1 MGTFKTNWDSSNK
14 IVMTYKD
21 IISTIGVSLILVAFF
36 LNTFKYISDS
46 SKFYFALNIIGGA
59 FACYGSVLLN
69 SLPFIVLEGT
79 WSLVALIGLIRNLK
93 Q

>member
-1 MGTFKTNWDSSNK
+1 
-14 IVMTYKD
+14 MTYTD
-21 IISTIGVSLILVAFF
+21 IISTIGVSLILLAFF

-46 SKFYFALNIIGGA
+46 SKLYFILNIIGGA

-69 SLPFIVLEGT
+69 SLPFIILEGT
-79 WSLVALIGLIRNLK
+79 WSLVALIGLMKSLK

>member
-1 MGTFKTNWDSSNK
+1 MSYT
-14 IVMTYKD
+14 D
-21 IISTIGVSLILVAFF
+21 IISTIGVSLILLAFF
-36 LNTFKYISDS
+36 LSTFKFLDTK
-46 SKFYFALNIIGGA
+46 SKLYFILNIIGGA

-79 WSLVALIGLIRNLK
+79 WSLVAIIGLLRVLK

>member
-1 MGTFKTNWDSSNK
+1 MSYT
-14 IVMTYKD
+14 D
-21 IISTIGVSLILVAFF
+21 IISTIGVSLILLAFF
-36 LNTFKYISDS
+36 LSTFKFLDAK
-46 SKFYFALNIIGGA
+46 SKLYFVLNIIGGA

-79 WSLVALIGLIRNLK
+79 WSLVALVGFIRSLK